1 MENGRL
7 MYLTDSVSVRI
18 RQYLPQRHE
27 EHKEFAFIKL
37 LCGLSVFVGN
47 RIQTEILSLAGSFQ
61 TFDKT
66 IIFEHYL
73 ILMGI
78 IKVAIADDHKI
89 FRKGVILSLR
99 PFTNIK
105 FVQEAENGDDLLNGL
120 PQSQPDV
127 ILMDLRM
134 PGKDGIE
141 ATKIVSKQY
150 QNIKVLVLSMYED
163 ERFVY
168 HLMENGANG
177 YLLKNAEP
185 QEIRRA
191 IMEVHEKGYYLNNF
205 VNRILLKKSHSRQ
218 KVIPSLNSEITLSDK
233 ERDVLR
239 FICMEFTAQEIAQKM
254 EISPRTVEAIKDRLM
269 ERFGSKNTAGLVF
282 FAVKNNLIE

>member
-1 MENGRL
+1 ME
-7 MYLTDSVSVRI
+7 V
-18 RQYLPQRHE
+18 
-27 EHKEFAFIKL
+27 
-37 LCGLSVFVGN
+37 
-47 RIQTEILSLAGSFQ
+47 
-61 TFDKT
+61 
-66 IIFEHYL
+66 
-73 ILMGI
+73 

-105 FVQEAENGDDLLNGL
+105 FVLEADNGDQLLEGIAANE
-120 PQSQPDV
+120 PDV
-127 ILMDLRM
+127 VLMDLRM

-141 ATKIVSKQY
+141 ATKILSKQY
-150 QNIKVLVLSMYED
+150 PNIHVIVLSMYED
-163 ERFVY
+163 DRFVS
-168 HLMENGANG
+168 HMMENGASG

-191 IMEVHEKGYYLNNF
+191 IMDVHEKGYYLNNF
-205 VNRILLKKSHSRQ
+205 VNRILLKKSHAKQ
-218 KVIPSLNSEITLSDK
+218 KAIPSLNSEITLTDR
-233 ERDVLR
+233 ERDVLK

-282 FAVKNNLIE
+282 FAVKNNLVD